1 MAISINMRFILKTLV
16 DITPTYARRTEDRY
30 MYNQHQNYMTVVNTL
45 GLRSNPLSVV
55 VTEEI
60 ESTKYFGSTYT
71 GEQKVWTIEFE
82 VEREG
87 SLEVPML
94 KEDFNLVP
102 FIRGLSESVEL
113 DNSIFQSTNKKYK
126 NIYFEQI

>member
-30 MYNQHQNYMTVVNTL
+30 MYNQHQNYMTVINTL
-45 GLRSNPLSVV
+45 GLRSNPISVV
-55 VTEEI
+55 VTDAE

-102 FIRGLSESVEL
+102 FIAGLSETIEFN
-113 DNSIFQSTNKKYK
+113 NSIFQSTNKKYK

>member
-30 MYNQHQNYMTVVNTL
+30 MYNQHQNYMTVINTL
-45 GLRSNPLSVV
+45 GLRSNPLSIV
-55 VTEEI
+55 VTDAE

-71 GEQKVWTIEFE
+71 DKQKVWTIEFE

-87 SLEVPML
+87 SLETALL
-94 KEDFNLVP
+94 KEDFDLVP
-102 FIRGLSESVEL
+102 FINGLDESVEFK
-113 DNSIFQSTNKKYK
+113 NNVFQSTNKKYK
-126 NIYFEQI
+126 NIYFEEI